1 MGKVD
6 KFVDE
11 HSTTIIT
18 GGAIAVF
25 GTLICSC
32 ILGTKDEMANRRK
45 RYELLE
51 QAYKQI
57 DKLETVIRQES

>member
-25 GTLICSC
+25 WNPYMFMYIGHQ
-32 ILGTKDEMANRRK
+32 GRNGQQKEK
-45 RYELLE
+45 
-51 QAYKQI
+51 
-57 DKLETVIRQES
+57 V